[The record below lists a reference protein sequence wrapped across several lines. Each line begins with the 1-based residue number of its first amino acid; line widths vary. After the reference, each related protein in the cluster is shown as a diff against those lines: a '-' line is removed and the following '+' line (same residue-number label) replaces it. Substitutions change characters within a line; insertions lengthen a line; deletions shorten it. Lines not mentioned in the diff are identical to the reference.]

1 MTDTTE
7 TEKTSVE
14 NTGPLEGIRIMDLTR
29 ILAGPTCTQLLGD
42 LGADIIKVEK
52 PVDGDDTRSWGP
64 PYLQGKDGQDTRES
78 AYYMASNRNK
88 RSIAVDIANPDG
100 VALIKSMLSKCD
112 AICHNFKVG
121 GLDKYG
127 LGYEDIHAE
136 FPHLVYLHI
145 SGFGRTGPY
154 AKRAGY
160 DMLAQG
166 VGGIM
171 SLTGPVDGDPH
182 KVGVGIADVMCG
194 MYATSALLAAL
205 RHRDRTGQGQLID
218 LALLD
223 SQIAWLINEGVNYLT
238 WGKEPV
244 RRANAHSNIVPY
256 DVFPTADGYVIL
268 AIGNNGQYVKFC
280 DFAGKPEM
288 ATDERFLSNDLRVR
302 NRDAITPLL
311 RQMTVMKTTDEWV
324 NGLAPLG
331 VPSAPVNT
339 VPQAF
344 SDPQVQ
350 HREMAIDMNHPAAKD
365 GLCHLI
371 GNPINLSE
379 TPVSYRRPPPMV
391 GEHTDE
397 VLREML
403 NMDDEKLEKL
413 RTDGVVG

>member
-1 MTDTTE
+1 MTTA
-7 TEKTSVE
+7 
-14 NTGPLEGIRIMDLTR
+14 TGPLAGIRILDLTR

-52 PVDGDDTRSWGP
+52 PVDGDDTRGWGP
-64 PYLQGKDGQDTRES
+64 PYLKDKDGNDTRES

-88 RSIAVDIANPDG
+88 RSVTIDIAKPEG
-100 VALIKSMLSKCD
+100 VALVRDLLKHCD
-112 AICHNFKVG
+112 ALCHNFKVG

-127 LGYEDIHAE
+127 LGYDDIHAE
-136 FPHLVYLHI
+136 FPDKVYLHI

-166 VGGIM
+166 MGGIM

-182 KVGVGIADVMCG
+182 KVGVGISDVMCG
-194 MYATSALLAAL
+194 MYATTALLAAL
-205 RHRDRTGQGQLID
+205 RHRDKTGQGQLID

-223 SQIAWLINEGVNYLT
+223 SSVAWLINEGVNYLT
-238 WGKEPV
+238 HGKENV

-268 AIGNNGQYVKFC
+268 AIGNDSQYKRFC
-280 DFAGKPEM
+280 EFAGKPEM

-302 NRDAITPLL
+302 NRDAITPLM
-311 RQMTVMKTTDEWV
+311 RQTTVMKTTAEWV
-324 NGLAPLG
+324 EGLAPLG

-344 SDPQVQ
+344 EDPQIN
-350 HREMAIDMNHPAAKD
+350 HRGMRIEMDHPIAAD
-365 GLCHLI
+365 GKCRLI
-371 GNPINLSE
+371 GNPIKYSE
-379 TPVSYRRPPPMV
+379 TPVTYRRPPPMT

-397 VLREML
+397 VLEELLGLDPAQR
-403 NMDDEKLEKL
+403 DKL
-413 RTDGVVG
+413 RTDGIL

>member
-1 MTDTTE
+1 MTE
-7 TEKTSVE
+7 T
-14 NTGPLEGIRIMDLTR
+14 TGPLEGIRIMDLTR

-64 PYLQGKDGQDTRES
+64 PYLQDKDGKDTRES

-88 RSIAVDIANPDG
+88 RSIAIDISNPEG

-121 GLDKYG
+121 GLEKYG
-127 LGYEDIHAE
+127 LGYDEIHAE

-171 SLTGPVDGDPH
+171 SLTGPTDGDPH

-223 SQIAWLINEGVNYLT
+223 TQIAWLINEGVNYLT
-238 WGKEPV
+238 WGKDPV

-268 AIGNNGQYVKFC
+268 AIGNNGQYQKFC

-288 ATDERFLSNDLRVR
+288 ATDEKFLTNDLRVR

-324 NGLAPLG
+324 AGLAPLG

-344 SDPQVQ
+344 QDPQVQ
-350 HREMAIDMNHPAAKD
+350 HREMAIDMDHPAAKD
-365 GLCHLI
+365 GKCHLI

-379 TPVSYRRPPPMV
+379 TPVTYRRPPPMV

-403 NMDDEKLEKL
+403 NLNDETLEKM
-413 RTDGVVG
+413 RADKIVG

>member
-1 MTDTTE
+1 MTE
-7 TEKTSVE
+7 T
-14 NTGPLEGIRIMDLTR
+14 TGPLEGIRIMDLTR

-52 PVDGDDTRSWGP
+52 PEVGDDTRGWGP
-64 PYLQGKDGQDTRES
+64 PYLKDKDGNDTRES

-88 RSIAVDIANPDG
+88 RSIAVDIANPKG
-100 VALIKSMLSKCD
+100 VALIKSMLSRCD

-127 LGYEDIHAE
+127 LGYEEIHAE
-136 FPHLVYLHI
+136 FPNLVYLHI

-205 RHRDRTGQGQLID
+205 RHRDRTGEGQLID

-223 SQIAWLINEGVNYLT
+223 SQVAWLINEGVNYLT
-238 WGKEPV
+238 CGREPV

-288 ATDERFLSNDLRVR
+288 ATDERFLTNDLRVR

-324 NGLAPLG
+324 EGLAPLG
-331 VPSAPVNT
+331 VPAAPVNT

-344 SDPQVQ
+344 NDPQIQ
-350 HREMAIDMNHPAAKD
+350 HRGMQIEIDHPISED
-365 GLCHLI
+365 GKCRLI

-379 TPVSYRRPPPMV
+379 TPVTYRRPPPMV

-397 VLREML
+397 VLKEML
-403 NMDDEKLEKL
+403 NLDEAAIGKMRADKII
-413 RTDGVVG
+413 G

>member
-1 MTDTTE
+1 
-7 TEKTSVE
+7 
-14 NTGPLEGIRIMDLTR
+14 
-29 ILAGPTCTQLLGD
+29 
-42 LGADIIKVEK
+42 
-52 PVDGDDTRSWGP
+52 
-64 PYLQGKDGQDTRES
+64 
-78 AYYMASNRNK
+78 
-88 RSIAVDIANPDG
+88 
-100 VALIKSMLSKCD
+100 MLSKCD

-280 DFAGKPEM
+280 DFAGQ
-288 ATDERFLSNDLRVR
+288 TR
-302 NRDAITPLL
+302 N
-311 RQMTVMKTTDEWV
+311 
-324 NGLAPLG
+324 G
-331 VPSAPVNT
+331 
-339 VPQAF
+339 
-344 SDPQVQ
+344 
-350 HREMAIDMNHPAAKD
+350 HRRA
-365 GLCHLI
+365 
-371 GNPINLSE
+371 
-379 TPVSYRRPPPMV
+379 VFV
-391 GEHTDE
+391 
-397 VLREML
+397 
-403 NMDDEKLEKL
+403 
-413 RTDGVVG
+413 

>member
-1 MTDTTE
+1 MTV
-7 TEKTSVE
+7 S
-14 NTGPLEGIRIMDLTR
+14 GPLEGIRIMDLTR

-52 PVDGDDTRSWGP
+52 PVDGDDTRGWGP
-64 PYLQGKDGQDTRES
+64 PYLPGKDGKDTRES

-88 RSIAVDIANPDG
+88 RSLTIDISNPEG
-100 VALIKSMLSKCD
+100 VRLIKEMLPKCD

-127 LGYEDIHAE
+127 LGYDEIHAE
-136 FPHLVYLHI
+136 FPGLVYLHI

-166 VGGIM
+166 MGGLM

-194 MYATSALLAAL
+194 MYATTALLAAL
-205 RHRDRTGQGQLID
+205 RHRDKTGQGQLID
-218 LALLD
+218 LALMD
-223 SQIAWLINEGVNYLT
+223 AQVAWLINEGVNYLT
-238 WGKEPV
+238 CGKEPV
-244 RRANAHSNIVPY
+244 RRGNAHSNIVPY
-256 DVFPTADGYVIL
+256 DVMPTADGYVIL
-268 AIGNNGQYVKFC
+268 AVGNDGQYQRFC
-280 DFAGKPEM
+280 EFAGRPEM
-288 ATDERFLSNDLRVR
+288 ATDERFLTNDLRVR

-311 RQMTVMKTTDEWV
+311 QQMTVMKTTSEWV
-324 NGLAPLG
+324 EGLAPLG

-339 VPQAF
+339 IPQAF
-344 SDPQVQ
+344 NDPQVK
-350 HREMAIDMNHPAAKD
+350 HRGMAIEMDHPGAAD
-365 GLCHLI
+365 GKCRLI

-379 TPVSYRRPPPMV
+379 TPVTYRRPPPMV

-397 VLREML
+397 VLEELL
-403 NMDDEKLEKL
+403 NLDAAALAKL
-413 RTDGVVG
+413 RDSGVI

>member
-1 MTDTTE
+1 MTDKTE
-7 TEKTSVE
+7 TESTSVE

-52 PVDGDDTRSWGP
+52 PGDGDDTRSWGP
-64 PYLQGKDGQDTRES
+64 PYLQGEDGDTRES

-88 RSIAVDIANPDG
+88 RSIAVDVANPEG

-127 LGYEDIHAE
+127 LGYEEIHAE

-171 SLTGPVDGDPH
+171 SLTGPIDGDPH

-268 AIGNNGQYVKFC
+268 AIGNNGQYKKFC
-280 DFAGKPEM
+280 DFADKPEM
-288 ATDERFLSNDLRVR
+288 ATDERFLTNDLRVR

-344 SDPQVQ
+344 QDPQVQ
-350 HREMAIDMNHPAAKD
+350 HREMAIDMDHPAAKD
-365 GLCHLI
+365 GQCHLI

-403 NMDDEKLEKL
+403 NLDDETLEKM
-413 RTDGVVG
+413 RADGVVG